1 MKDTSKTDLPLVGWH
16 WNPAVSIASPPG
28 IGCFKAGKEYDHGG
42 ISLQELIVPRITV
55 RPAAGAAEIAKIAG
69 VKWVGLRCRVTIE
82 GAVPGLKVDL
92 RGRVAEAK
100 SQVEGGKP
108 KEVSEDGTV
117 SLAVESPDDE
127 GTAAHVVLL
136 SNDEATVLDSQLTT
150 IGGGA

>member
-1 MKDTSKTDLPLVGWH
+1 M
-16 WNPAVSIASPPG
+16 
-28 IGCFKAGKEYDHGG
+28 
-42 ISLQELIVPRITV
+42 
-55 RPAAGAAEIAKIAG
+55 
-69 VKWVGLRCRVTIE
+69 TIE
-82 GAVPGLKVDL
+82 GAIPGLKVDL

-100 SQVEGGKP
+100 SKIEGGKP

-136 SNDEATVLDSQLTT
+136 FNDETTVLDSELTT

>member
-1 MKDTSKTDLPLVGWH
+1 M
-16 WNPAVSIASPPG
+16 
-28 IGCFKAGKEYDHGG
+28 
-42 ISLQELIVPRITV
+42 
-55 RPAAGAAEIAKIAG
+55 
-69 VKWVGLRCRVTIE
+69 TIE
-82 GAVPGLKVDL
+82 GSAPGLKVDL

-100 SQVEGGKP
+100 SKVEGGEP

-136 SNDEATVLDSQLTT
+136 SNDEGTVVDSQLTT